1 MHYEDSYNE
10 SPLWNRIAIVAL
22 TLMAAAYLFAVISP
36 AVSSAGADDQVALR
50 EDGSGDMVASHDD
63 DDDDDDS
70 GPGSDD
76 SGPGSDGTGQR
87 SIGSESANTHTG
99 TTRGTGVSH
108 SVSDS
113 GNSASANTGTGTTHG
128 TGQSHS
134 VSNSS

>member
-1 MHYEDSYNE
+1 MHYEDHHNE

-22 TLMAAAYLFAVISP
+22 ALMAAAYLFAVISP

-50 EDGSGDMVASHDD
+50 EDGSGDLVASQDD
-63 DDDDDDS
+63 DDDDDD
-70 GPGSDD
+70 DD
-76 SGPGSDGTGQR
+76 TEQGSDGTGQR

-99 TTRGTGVSH
+99 TTRGTGVSQ

-113 GNSASANTGTGTTHG
+113 GNSASANTGTGTTRG

>member
-1 MHYEDSYNE
+1 MHSEEHYNE

-22 TLMAAAYLFAVISP
+22 ALMAAAYLFAAISP
-36 AVSSAGADDQVALR
+36 AVSSAGADDQLALR
-50 EDGSGDMVASHDD
+50 EDGSGDMVASKDD
-63 DDDDDDS
+63 DGDGDDDGDDTEQ
-70 GPGSDD
+70 
-76 SGPGSDGTGQR
+76 GSDGTGQR
-87 SIGSESANTHTG
+87 SIGSHSANTHTG
-99 TTRGTGVSH
+99 TTHGTGVSH